1 MNIETLL
8 QIDLDTDTIPSMDW
22 VREYVADHGG
32 EASFDTTYI
41 HARIDSLWTELN
53 DTVVFDTEE
62 LGDVAPLLA
71 DVEPIFVFRLGSGQ
85 TADTAVFN
93 DGAMAGAF
101 YYNGQHTLKITSLRG
116 VLMSGTGT
124 ETIGVQVAWSDT
136 LNAVVPTKLNTSD
149 LTVTSMTVGTSDT
162 SFDND
167 EIPTGKWVWC
177 KLSGTSAGNRPS
189 MLILTMSGYKI
200 VEL

>member
-1 MNIETLL
+1 VLADTLNIETLL
-8 QIDLDTDTIPSMDW
+8 DIDLDTDTIADLSE
-22 VREYVADHGG
+22 VRLKLNIT
-32 EASFDTTYI
+32 SLT
-41 HARIDSLWTELN
+41 DSLDVIRTELR

-62 LGDVAPLLA
+62 LGDVSPLLA
-71 DVEPIFVFRLGSGQ
+71 DVEPIFVFGIGSGQ

-93 DGAMAGAF
+93 NGAIAGAF
-101 YYNGQHTLKITSLRG
+101 YYNGEHTLKITALRG
-116 VLMSGTGT
+116 VLMAGTGT

-136 LNAVVPTKLNTSD
+136 LNAVVPTKLNTTD

-177 KLSGTSAGNRPS
+177 ELSGTSAGNRPS
-189 MLILTMSGYKI
+189 MLVLTMSGYKI
-200 VEL
+200 VN